1 MFIFSSAL
9 LGDLGGSKQ
18 GLGALA
24 HFKYVRSHPVP
35 MAQSGK
41 VRNQEIKKGLGEILL
56 SSLLDIISKCIFPK
70 SLVRKVLC
78 PHLMGKAGITDIKS
92 RENTSN
98 FKYTGRKQT
107 KAFGKCLKKLSFH

>member
-24 HFKYVRSHPVP
+24 HFKYVRKHSLP

-41 VRNQEIKKGLGEILL
+41 VRNQEIKKDL
-56 SSLLDIISKCIFPK
+56 
-70 SLVRKVLC
+70 
-78 PHLMGKAGITDIKS
+78 
-92 RENTSN
+92 
-98 FKYTGRKQT
+98 
-107 KAFGKCLKKLSFH
+107 